1 MSYIMFACSVGTCS
15 NEFGVH
21 PGQFIRHPGWI
32 EYSFGWVCDLHVH
45 ICDWNCGFDLDHEE
59 MRGEDCVYDP
69 IAAAGAHEVEGHLCG
84 PQCYDIVDAECCE
97 DHPDCVYDDNFHI
110 CGESCFDEGCGFY
123 DMGAGEEARAAQGH
137 RDLIAGT
144 ASWEDIG
151 GPALERVV
159 EGLTDSS
166 DGTFEGETTLTV
178 N

>member
-1 MSYIMFACSVGTCS
+1 MRFQLYTPCSVGTCDTPKPTDS
-15 NEFGVH
+15 GYPGGVAL
-21 PGQFIRHPGWI
+21 GWRI
-32 EYSFGWVCDLHVH
+32 YQNWGWVCPRHVH
-45 ICDWNCGFDLDHEE
+45 ICDWGCGFDPDHEE

-69 IAAAGAHEVEGHLCG
+69 IAAAGARCHRCG
-84 PQCYDIVDAECCE
+84 PQCYDIVDAGCCE
-97 DHPDCVYDDNFHI
+97 DHPDCVYDAI
-110 CGESCFDEGCGFY
+110 P
-123 DMGAGEEARAAQGH
+123 APAVPLVALARAARGH

-144 ASWEDIG
+144 ASWKDIG